1 MSLQQRVHDA
11 FVARFGEPPAFI
23 TRAPGRVNLIGEH
36 TDYNDGFVLPMA
48 IDRAV
53 WIALRPRQDGYV
65 FIHSLEFDESAE
77 FLLAEMIHRHG
88 EWAEYVKG
96 VAWSLQENGYEL
108 IGWDGVLVSDVPVGA
123 SLSSSAAFELAA
135 ARAFTELSDIP
146 WDPAV
151 MAKICQR
158 AENEW
163 VGVSSGIMD
172 QMISASGV
180 EGEALL
186 IDCRDLSTQS
196 VPMPADTVIIVMDTM
211 TRRELSN
218 SGYNDRVRE
227 CKLAVAALGVKAL
240 RDATLP
246 MLEAVRDQIDDV
258 VYRRTRHVITEDE
271 RTLQA
276 IEAMNAG
283 DAVRMGDLMNAS
295 HRSLH
300 EDYEVTN
307 HHTNLMALIAQ
318 GLPGCY
324 GARMTGGG
332 FGGCAVALVAADAA
346 ETFTAAVAAE
356 YQAQSNIEP
365 AIYVCRAS
373 AGAGIIHLS

>member
-1 MSLQQRVHDA
+1 MSLQQRVTDA
-11 FVARFGEPPAFI
+11 FTAQFGEPPTLI

-65 FIHSLEFDESAE
+65 FAHSLEFNESAE
-77 FLLAEMIHRHG
+77 FLLAEMAHRHG
-88 EWAEYVKG
+88 EWAEYIKG

-108 IGWDGVLVSDVPVGA
+108 IGWDGIVTSDVPVGA
-123 SLSSSAAFELAA
+123 SLSSSAAFELAS
-135 ARAFTELSDIP
+135 ARAFAELSDIP

-180 EGEALL
+180 DGEALL
-186 IDCRDLSTQS
+186 IDCRDLSTQRVI
-196 VPMPADTVIIVMDTM
+196 VPAGTVVIVMDTM

-218 SGYNDRVRE
+218 SGYNDRVHE
-227 CKLAVAALGVKAL
+227 CKMAVAALGVKAL

-246 MLEAVRDQIDDV
+246 MLDSVRQQIDEV
-258 VYRRTRHVITEDE
+258 VYRRARHVITEDA
-271 RTLQA
+271 RTLEA
-276 IEAMNAG
+276 VEAMNAG
-283 DAVRMGDLMNAS
+283 DAARMGDLMNAS

-307 HHTNLMALIAQ
+307 HHTNLMAVIAQ

-332 FGGCAVALVAADAA
+332 FGGCAVALVEAGAA
-346 ETFTAAVAAE
+346 ETFSAAVAAE
-356 YQAQSNIEP
+356 YRAQTNIDP

-373 AGAGIIHLS
+373 AGATIVEAS

>member
-1 MSLQQRVHDA
+1 MSLQQRVTDA
-11 FVARFGEPPAFI
+11 FTAQFGEPPTLI

-65 FIHSLEFDESAE
+65 FAHSLEFNESAE
-77 FLLAEMIHRHG
+77 FLLAEMVHRHG
-88 EWAEYVKG
+88 EWAEYIKG

-108 IGWDGVLVSDVPVGA
+108 IGWDGIVTSDVPVGA
-123 SLSSSAAFELAA
+123 SLSSSAAFELAS
-135 ARAFTELSDIP
+135 ARAFSELSDIP

-180 EGEALL
+180 DGEALL
-186 IDCRDLSTQS
+186 IDCRDLSTQRVT
-196 VPMPADTVIIVMDTM
+196 VPAGTVVIVMDTM

-246 MLEAVRDQIDDV
+246 MLDSVRHQIDDV
-258 VYRRTRHVITEDE
+258 VYRRARHVISEDE
-271 RTLQA
+271 RTLEA
-276 IEAMNAG
+276 VEAMNAG

-307 HHTNLMALIAQ
+307 HHTNLMAVIAQ

-332 FGGCAVALVAADAA
+332 FGGCAVALVEAGAA
-346 ETFTAAVAAE
+346 ETFSAAVAAE
-356 YQAQSNIEP
+356 YKVQTGIDP

-373 AGAGIIHLS
+373 SGANIVEAS